1 MATISTNNLVRA
13 IYESSV
19 NKEGREL
26 DDVMKNA
33 VKLIS
38 DKHLLGKSKEIL
50 DKLEQLV
57 DKKEESARVKVCSR
71 KKLDK
76 RATDEIEKF
85 IKERYKV
92 KNVIILPEINEKL
105 LGGIKIEVGDEV
117 MDLTLKNKIHK
128 LKNYLINN

>member
-1 MATISTNNLVRA
+1 MATISTNNLVHA
-13 IYESSV
+13 IYESSI

-26 DDVMKNA
+26 DDVMENA

-38 DKHLLGKSKEIL
+38 EKHLLSKSKEIL
-50 DKLEQLV
+50 NKLEQLI
-57 DKKEESARVKVCSR
+57 DKKEESARVKICSR

-76 RATDEIEKF
+76 HTTDEIEKF

-92 KNVIILPEINEKL
+92 KNVIFLPEINDKL
-105 LGGIKIEVGDEV
+105 LGGIRIEVGDEV